1 MALFFTILLGA
12 TSQTMTKPTSI
23 LLVED
28 DANLLEGMVDLLE
41 ISEIG
46 YDVSVLTATDGQEG
60 LKVLSEQT
68 PNLVISDVMMPNMDG
83 LAFIE
88 KVRENPNWVHI
99 PFIFLTAKGTKQDLL
114 EGRLKGADLYITK
127 PYDAFELV
135 QLIKSQL
142 DRAFQ
147 LEDSRERRKETMSR
161 NIVQLLNH
169 EFRTPLTYVTAYYE
183 MLASGFLNEDE
194 ENIREYLRGI
204 QVGAIRLSFLVDG
217 LITVMELRTGQKEI
231 EFQTISEPITDLSEL
246 IDYTCNN
253 VLRFIQSPNLKV
265 NFDIPRDL
273 PLVFGARNDL
283 KIVFSRLLDNALK
296 FSLIK
301 RSRSPEIWINASA
314 IGDEVRISFRD
325 NGVGFPSHISKRLF
339 ELFYQHNRE
348 LFEQQ
353 GAGVGLAIAQGLIE
367 LHGGRIEVSS
377 AEGVGSAF
385 TVVLPIYREGA
396 RTGPAT
402 EKGSS
407 QKRKAT
413 VLVVE
418 DEWFLLEGLKD
429 LLEILD
435 GNYELDVIT
444 AINGIEG
451 LKRIAEQ
458 QPDLIISDIMM
469 PRMDGYEFLEN
480 VRQNPA
486 YLHIPIIF
494 LTAKGERKDILRA
507 RQSGVEEYITKP
519 YDSQVLFKLVV
530 SQLDRYFQTQSEIAQ
545 NLDDIKRGILDL
557 FLPDFQ
563 LPLMSVTDYAQ
574 LLVDNLEK
582 VQSEEELIDYL
593 RGIKIGSSQ
602 IRQMVEDFVFL
613 VELGAGEASSNF
625 VSRAKPGDV
634 NQVIAEAIRK
644 CILEMGQEGLE
655 VASKLSRSVAPVAF
669 DYPTLRMGMDRILKA
684 AILLGNGRE
693 TKLLEV
699 TSKQQ
704 GTRVIIA
711 ISSRGGEISQE
722 KIDQINTLMKAEG
735 PSVLELSAFDP
746 GLPVVKGIVSLHN
759 GEIILDND
767 SLGGYRFEL
776 SLPAFKMTPIKAF
789 VQKEVR

>member
-1 MALFFTILLGA
+1 
-12 TSQTMTKPTSI
+12 MTKATSI

-46 YDVSVLTATDGQEG
+46 YDISVLTATDGKEG
-60 LKVLSEQT
+60 LKALSEHT

-83 LAFIE
+83 LTFIK

-127 PYDAFELV
+127 PYNAFELV
-135 QLIKSQL
+135 QLVKSQL

-147 LEDSRERRKETMSR
+147 LEVSRERQKETMSR

-217 LITVMELRTGQKEI
+217 LITVMELRTGQKES
-231 EFQTISEPITDLSEL
+231 EFKTIAEPITDLSEL
-246 IDYTCNN
+246 IQFACNN
-253 VLRFIQSPNLKV
+253 ALRFIQSSNLKV
-265 NFDIPRDL
+265 NFDLPEEL

-283 KIVFSRLLDNALK
+283 KIVTSRLLDNALK

-301 RSRSPEIWINASA
+301 RNRNPEIWITASA
-314 IGDEVRISFRD
+314 NGDEVRISFRD
-325 NGVGFPSHISKRLF
+325 NGVGFPPHVTKRLF
-339 ELFYQHNRE
+339 ELFYQHDRE

-353 GAGVGLAIAQGLIE
+353 GAGVGLTIAQGLVE
-367 LHGGRIEVSS
+367 LHGGKIEVAS

-385 TVVLPIYREGA
+385 TVVLPIFKNGA
-396 RTGPAT
+396 ALGPAT
-402 EKGSS
+402 EKSAS
-407 QKRKAT
+407 QKIKAT

-418 DEWFLLEGLKD
+418 DELFLLEGLKD

-435 GNYELDVIT
+435 GNYELKVIT
-444 AINGIEG
+444 AANGAEG
-451 LKRIAEQ
+451 LKRIADQ

-486 YLHIPIIF
+486 YVHIPIIF
-494 LTAKGERKDILRA
+494 LTAKGEREDILRA

-530 SQLDRYFQTQSEIAQ
+530 SQLDRYFQTQGEIAH
-545 NLDDIKRGILDL
+545 NLDEIKRSILDL

-582 VQSEEELIDYL
+582 VQSEDELIDYL

-613 VELGAGEASSNF
+613 VELDAGEASTNF
-625 VSRAKPGDV
+625 SSRAKPGEV

-655 VASKLSRSVAPVAF
+655 VAGKLSRSIGPVAF
-669 DYPTLRMGMDRILKA
+669 DYPTLRMGLDRILKA
-684 AILLGNGRE
+684 AIMLGNGRQ

-699 TSKQQ
+699 TSKQE
-704 GTRVIIA
+704 GPWVIIT
-711 ISSRGGEISQE
+711 ISSRGGELSQD
-722 KIDQINTLMKAEG
+722 KIDQINMLMKSEG
-735 PSVLELSAFDP
+735 PTVLELSAFDP

-759 GEIILDND
+759 GQIILDND

-776 SLPAFKMTPIKAF
+776 SLPVFKMRPIKAF
-789 VQKEVR
+789 MQKEVS

>member
-1 MALFFTILLGA
+1 M
-12 TSQTMTKPTSI
+12 
-23 LLVED
+23 LVED
-28 DANLLEGMVDLLE
+28 DIALLEGMVDLLE

-46 YDVSVLTATDGQEG
+46 YDITVHTATDGREG
-60 LKVLSEQT
+60 LRVLVDQT
-68 PNLVISDVMMPNMDG
+68 PNLIISDVMMPNMDG
-83 LAFIE
+83 LTFIE
-88 KVRENPNWVHI
+88 RVRENPNWVHI

-127 PYDAFELV
+127 PYDTFELV
-135 QLIKSQL
+135 QLVKSQL

-147 LEDSRERRKETMSR
+147 LELSREKRKDTMSR

-217 LITVMELRTGQKEI
+217 LITVMELRTGQKDS
-231 EFQTISEPITDLSEL
+231 EFETIAEPITDLSEL
-246 IDYTCNN
+246 IQVTCEN
-253 VLRFIQSPNLKV
+253 VIRFHQSSNLKV
-265 NFDIPRDL
+265 HYDIPEVL
-273 PLVFGARNDL
+273 PLVYGARNDL

-301 RSRSPEIWINASA
+301 RSRNPEIWITASA
-314 IGDEVRISFRD
+314 IGDEVRLSFRD
-325 NGVGFPSHISKRLF
+325 NGIGFPHHVTKRLF

-353 GAGVGLAIAQGLIE
+353 GAGVGLTIAQGLVE
-367 LHGGRIEVSS
+367 LHGGRIEVAS
-377 AEGVGSAF
+377 AEGVGSTF
-385 TVVLPIYREGA
+385 TVVLPVYGD
-396 RTGPAT
+396 GPGVELAP
-402 EKGSS
+402 EKSS
-407 QKRKAT
+407 EQKRKAT
-413 VLVVE
+413 ILVVE

-435 GNYELDVIT
+435 GNYELQIIT
-444 AINGIEG
+444 ATNGEEG

-486 YLHIPIIF
+486 FLHIPVIF
-494 LTAKGERKDILRA
+494 LTAKGEREDIMRA
-507 RQSGVEEYITKP
+507 RQRGVEEYITKP
-519 YDSQVLFKLVV
+519 YDSQVLFKLVL
-530 SQLDRYFQTQSEIAQ
+530 SQLDRYFQTQGVIAQ
-545 NLDDIKRGILDL
+545 NLDEIKRGILDL

-574 LLVDNLEK
+574 LLVDSLEK
-582 VQSEEELIDYL
+582 VQSDEELIDYL

-613 VELGAGEASSNF
+613 VELDAGEASSNF
-625 VSRAKPGDV
+625 GTRVKPGDV

-644 CILEMGQEGLE
+644 CILEMGEEGLK
-655 VASKLSRSVAPVAF
+655 VTSKLSRSIAPVAL
-669 DYPTLRMGMDRILKA
+669 DYPTLRMGLDRVLKA
-684 AILLGNGRE
+684 AIMLGNGRK
-693 TKLLEV
+693 TKMLEIM
-699 TSKQQ
+699 SNQQ
-704 GTRVIIA
+704 GSEVLIVIG
-711 ISSRGGEISQE
+711 SRGGELSQE
-722 KIDQINTLMKAEG
+722 KIDRINALMKMDG
-735 PSVLELSAFDP
+735 PTVLELSTFDP
-746 GLPVVKGIVSLHN
+746 GLPVVKGIIGLHR
-759 GEIILDND
+759 GQIILDSD
-767 SLGGYRFEL
+767 PLGGYRFEIR
-776 SLPAFKMTPIKAF
+776 LPGYRMTPIKAF
-789 VQKEVR
+789 VQKEAY